1 MSDNVDGEKITCKKE
16 ENKTRKAKCD
26 DDNEKEQ
33 LRKYERKGKKVI
45 WDTLKIYML
54 IMSLIMLKK
63 K

>member
-1 MSDNVDGEKITCKKE
+1 MSDNVDGEKITFKKE
-16 ENKTRKAKCD
+16 ENRRKAQCD

-54 IMSLIMLKK
+54 ILSSIMLKK

>member
-1 MSDNVDGEKITCKKE
+1 MSDNVDGEKIAFKKE
-16 ENKTRKAKCD
+16 ENKKRKAKCD